1 MPPVAVETFTLG
13 DHSFSRVY
21 LESDGTFPNNP
32 RFPVVVYRDVFCE
45 ARDGDGAEL
54 LVRNGWTRPWA
65 WGVFTYHHYHST
77 AWEALLCVRG
87 SADVQFGG
95 PSGPVLQPAK
105 GDLVL
110 VPPGVA
116 HKQLADRDGF
126 TLLGAYPSHD
136 GCRTPSAD
144 TVRGAPTAAQARN
157 IAACAT
163 PVLDPRWG
171 GSTPWEG
178 GLVRLLG
185 DCEEC
190 RA

>member
-1 MPPVAVETFTLG
+1 MLRGSILCGQRQIAPLCCKMLGACVLLLSALSLLRHVHVPPGLPEPALTLVG
-13 DHSFSRVY
+13 GND
-21 LESDGTFPNNP
+21 
-32 RFPVVVYRDVFCE
+32 
-45 ARDGDGAEL
+45 
-54 LVRNGWTRPWA
+54 GWTRPWA

-171 GSTPWEG
+171 GSPPWDG
-178 GLVRLLG
+178 GLGRLLG
-185 DCEEC
+185 AREEC